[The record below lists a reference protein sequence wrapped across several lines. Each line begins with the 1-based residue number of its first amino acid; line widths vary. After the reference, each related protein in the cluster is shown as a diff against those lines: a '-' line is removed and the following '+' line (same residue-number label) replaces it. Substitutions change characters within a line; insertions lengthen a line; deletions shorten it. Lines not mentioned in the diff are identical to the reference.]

1 MADWSVEK
9 LPLGRTDLSVSQI
22 CIGTSPLGSAPQLYG
37 YEVNEA
43 RALDTLRAVWSSP
56 FNFVDTSNGYGNG
69 RSEEII
75 SRAIAERGGLPEGFR
90 AGDEGRSGAAIARF
104 FRGSVR
110 RSAEES
116 LKRLGLE
123 RSQVLHLHDP
133 DLHMDYAASMRP
145 DGPVYALRRLKE
157 EGVAQFIEVATGS
170 PQLLSE
176 YLSTGLFD
184 VILNHNH
191 FTLLERDADALMD
204 ACLTRRVGFL
214 NAAPYGGGILAR
226 GAMSGAKYA
235 YVPASDRQIGM
246 VREIQN
252 ACDRY
257 SVPIAAAA
265 LQFSVRDKRIA
276 STIVGVS
283 SPERIAQ
290 TQALARH
297 PTPADLWEEIEQIR
311 AARR

>member
-1 MADWSVEK
+1 MLATKVD
-9 LPLGRTDLSVSQI
+9 P
-22 CIGTSPLGSAPQLYG
+22 APQSH
-37 YEVNEA
+37 
-43 RALDTLRAVWSSP
+43 DFS
-56 FNFVDTSNGYGNG
+56 
-69 RSEEII
+69 
-75 SRAIAERGGLPEGFR
+75 
-90 AGDEGRSGAAIARF
+90 GDR
-104 FRGSVR
+104 VR

-123 RSQVLHLHDP
+123 RFQVLHLHDP

-157 EGVAQFIEVATGS
+157 EGVAQFIGVATGS

-246 VREIQN
+246 VREFRTHATAT
-252 ACDRY
+252 ACPLPPRRC
-257 SVPIAAAA
+257 SSRSGTSA
-265 LQFSVRDKRIA
+265 LPPRLLGFHRPKGSLRLRPWLDTQFQRI
-276 STIVGVS
+276 SGRRS
-283 SPERIAQ
+283 SE
-290 TQALARH
+290 
-297 PTPADLWEEIEQIR
+297 IR